1 MNEQCDVIIVAAGSG
16 TRLGMRQPKA
26 FVTLAG
32 KPICSYSIEV
42 FAAHPFVDCITL
54 VVPANMKDEVTRLFD
69 GEKIRVVAGGDQRW
83 MSVRNGCVVS
93 ASPWVMVHDAA
104 RPFVSCRVI
113 DALLEKRKSFDCAI
127 TATPVVDTI
136 RTFSGEV
143 AGETVDRSKL
153 VRVGTPQLFRRELLM
168 KAFSFVDS
176 DTELPTDEAVLM
188 QRMDVAVGIADGDP
202 MNFKIT
208 TKEDLEIARAIIS
221 GRKETAGL
229 ASSR

>member
-1 MNEQCDVIIVAAGSG
+1 MKERFDAIVVAAGSG
-16 TRLGMRQPKA
+16 TRLGMKQPKA
-26 FVTLAG
+26 FVDLAG
-32 KPICSYSIEV
+32 EPLCSYSIAV
-42 FAAHPFVDCITL
+42 FAAHPLVDSITL
-54 VVPANMKDEVTRLFD
+54 VVPASMTDEVACLFK

-83 MSVRNGCVVS
+83 ESVKNGCAVS
-93 ASPWVMVHDAA
+93 GSPWVMVHDAA
-104 RPFVSCRVI
+104 RPFVSFRVM
-113 DALLEKRKSFDCAI
+113 DALLEKRSSFDCVI
-127 TATPVVDTI
+127 TVTPVVDTI

-153 VRVGTPQLFRRELLM
+153 VRAGTPQLFRRELLM

-188 QRMDVAVGIADGDP
+188 QRMGVIVGIAVGDP

-221 GRKETAGL
+221 DRKGTAGR
-229 ASSR
+229 A